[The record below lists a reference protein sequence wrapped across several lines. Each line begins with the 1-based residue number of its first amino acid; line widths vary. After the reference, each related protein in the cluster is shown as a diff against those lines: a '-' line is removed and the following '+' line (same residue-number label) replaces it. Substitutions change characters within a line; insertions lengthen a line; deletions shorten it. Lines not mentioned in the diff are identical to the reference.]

1 MKRLC
6 DPAATCPASYHGC
19 CFKERRQRSVVVN
32 SQSMSWALK
41 ALDDFTL
48 EITLENPA
56 DYFVSMTSMS
66 AFMPVREDLVEKYGN
81 EFGGKRRQTGLQMD
95 RSL

>member
-6 DPAATCPASYHGC
+6 DPAAACPASYLGAVL
-19 CFKERRQRSVVVN
+19 KNGAKVSEGELPVDELGV
-32 SQSMSWALK
+32 K

-66 AFMPVREDLVEKYGN
+66 AFMPVREDLVEN
-81 EFGGKRRQTGLQMD
+81 MAMSSAEVPINRFTMD

>member
-1 MKRLC
+1 
-6 DPAATCPASYHGC
+6 
-19 CFKERRQRSVVVN
+19 
-32 SQSMSWALK
+32 MSWGVK

-66 AFMPVREDLVEKYGN
+66 AFMPVREDWLRNNGN
-81 EFGGKRRQTGLQMD
+81 EFGGSADKQV
-95 RSL
+95 

>member
-1 MKRLC
+1 M
-6 DPAATCPASYHGC
+6 
-19 CFKERRQRSVVVN
+19 
-32 SQSMSWALK
+32 
-41 ALDDFTL
+41 DDFTL

-66 AFMPVREDLVEKYGN
+66 AFMPVREDLVEN
-81 EFGGKRRQTGLQMD
+81 MAMSSAEVPINRFTMD